1 MDEELEDTPA
11 GCVHHGDDDAGRLGD
26 GDGATFRLGT
36 LHRLVAR
43 PDYLG
48 VVVSYPLRLGACA
61 CSGGGAC
68 SACACASRGEGRE
81 GR

>member
-11 GCVHHGDDDAGRLGD
+11 GCVHHGDDGAGRLGA
-26 GDGATFRLGT
+26 GDGASLGT
-36 LHRLVAR
+36 LHSLVAR
-43 PDYLG
+43 PDYLA

-61 CSGGGAC
+61 CSGGAC
-68 SACACASRGEGRE
+68 VCRGEGRE